1 MTTGWSTR
9 TADAVIRR
17 EPVVGT
23 RWAYEW
29 ATLLKGVDQ
38 VRRATG
44 DRRHLEYIRSNVDRF
59 LQGGGIATYAREA
72 YDLDSVAGGPLLL
85 SLFRETGDERYSAAA
100 LILREQLRAQPRTPS
115 GGFWHKRVYPD
126 QMWLDGIYMAGP
138 FYAEFAVLFG
148 EPEGLD
154 DVARQI
160 TLIAERTRDERT
172 GLLRHAWDESR
183 RERWAEPTTGRS
195 PCAWGRAIGWFAM
208 ALADILELLPERST
222 RRERIASVLADTM
235 AAVKRVQDDASGV
248 WWRCSTRAGA
258 RATTSRPRPRPCSST
273 RPRRG
278 SVSATSV
285 ARTSTRRAGATRAS
299 SRGSS
304 PRARMATSRC
314 TAPARGP
321 AWAADRTNRTRP
333 IATGRMTIMC
343 AVRSRRTITAGSARS
358 SWRASSSSAHPER
371 GDRDASP
378 SADAGSPAHGP
389 GGTQRRAVRR
399 ARGTRGSRAGA
410 RRPSSCRRHGR
421 DRDAGVG
428 RGQDRRASLRRS
440 ARLHEPLHLLVA
452 RPVEARRP
460 SISAAR
466 RTDQS
471 RGRGYGPV

>member
-1 MTTGWSTR
+1 MRTTATGWSTR

-195 PCAWGRAIGWFAM
+195 PCAWGRALGWFAM
-208 ALADILELLPERST
+208 ALADILELLPERSAQ
-222 RRERIASVLADTM
+222 RERIASVLADTM

-248 WWRCSTRAGA
+248 WWQVLDQGGREGNYLEASASSMFVYAAAKGVRLGHLGRAHLDA
-258 RATTSRPRPRPCSST
+258 A
-273 RPRRG
+273 RRG
-278 SVSATSV
+278 YAGIL
-285 ARTSTRRAGATRAS
+285 ARFV
-299 SRGSS
+299 
-304 PRARMATSRC
+304 
-314 TAPARGP
+314 TA
-321 AWAADRTNRTRP
+321 
-333 IATGRMTIMC
+333 
-343 AVRSRRTITAGSARS
+343 
-358 SWRASSSSAHPER
+358 
-371 GDRDASP
+371 
-378 SADAGSPAHGP
+378 SADGDITLHGTCAGTGL
-389 GGTQRRAVRR
+389 G
-399 ARGTRGSRAGA
+399 
-410 RRPSSCRRHGR
+410 RRPDEPDTTYR
-421 DRDAGVG
+421 DGSYDYYVR
-428 RGQDRRASLRRS
+428 
-440 ARLHEPLHLLVA
+440 
-452 RPVEARRP
+452 RPVETNDHRGLGAFLMASVELERASGAR
-460 SISAAR
+460 
-466 RTDQS
+466 
-471 RGRGYGPV
+471 